1 MREPERIDGKRE
13 DTNLRADSSE
23 VVKGK
28 TSDVETD
35 PEREVK
41 KS

>member
-1 MREPERIDGKRE
+1 MREPKRIDGGKG
-13 DTNLRADSSE
+13 DTNLQADSSE

>member
-23 VVKGK
+23 VAKNK
-28 TSDVETD
+28 PSDVEID